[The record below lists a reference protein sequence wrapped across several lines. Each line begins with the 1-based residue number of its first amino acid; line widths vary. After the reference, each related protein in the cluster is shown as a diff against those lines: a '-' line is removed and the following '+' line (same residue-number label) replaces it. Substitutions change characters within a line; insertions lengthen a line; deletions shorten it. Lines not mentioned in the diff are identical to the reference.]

1 MHEAHRARLGPV
13 LPFSVLPPLSRA
25 RGPCDLWSCCEN
37 GSSPLFPAPSV
48 LAQAV
53 TVPESTPNIG
63 PIRAG
68 HNGQY
73 DRIAV
78 VISAPQ
84 IGQNARSVIVTEP
97 FLRRVCFF
105 RSL

>member
-48 LAQAV
+48 LARAV
-53 TVPESTPNIG
+53 TVPETTANIG
-63 PIRAG
+63 HQPPSFNRNFLPG
-68 HNGQY
+68 T
-73 DRIAV
+73 
-78 VISAPQ
+78 
-84 IGQNARSVIVTEP
+84 RS
-97 FLRRVCFF
+97 CKQ
-105 RSL
+105 